1 MICFDARDVVRNE
14 CATRIGRGYENSYEN
29 RTLVAQLGLI
39 RLQKPTL
46 LEAAN
51 KQQTKRSFVTRS
63 HDVDGAHTVWLLTK
77 ILSVK

>member
-14 CATRIGRGYENSYEN
+14 CATRIGRKYEN

-51 KQQTKRSFVTRS
+51 KQQTKKSFVTRS

>member
-14 CATRIGRGYENSYEN
+14 YATRIGRKYEN

-51 KQQTKRSFVTRS
+51 KQQTKKSFVTRS